1 MCATLSA
8 TRDEHIG
15 TRVTTIVPA
24 HRHGAGG
31 ALALARPARSGPPCS
46 GPAALSRPTQADSC
60 SMFHAGVRPVALGL
74 RFVAA
79 TADQT
84 TPEQRR
90 PTPRRRPGHAGLSDT
105 LTEILTM
112 TFEIRVRNNSND
124 KICFNSISC
133 CAWMRFNISRG
144 QRRTKRT
151 RPAKKHLSRKLACS
165 PRATAATTHAR
176 THRRLRR
183 LASPAQR
190 RSLRSLAPCAS
201 ARAATTPSRRR

>member
-1 MCATLSA
+1 MTNILVRALRRSCRLT
-8 TRDEHIG
+8 G
-15 TRVTTIVPA
+15 TALGGRWPWRA
-24 HRHGAGG
+24 PLGA
-31 ALALARPARSGPPCS
+31 ARPALARLRSRDRRK
-46 GPAALSRPTQADSC
+46 LTLVRC
-60 SMFHAGVRPVALGL
+60 SMPAYGPLRL

-151 RPAKKHLSRKLACS
+151 RRAQRKS
-165 PRATAATTHAR
+165 IS
-176 THRRLRR
+176 
-183 LASPAQR
+183 LAS
-190 RSLRSLAPCAS
+190 LRAHLGPRPRPPTLAPIGA
-201 ARAATTPSRRR
+201 